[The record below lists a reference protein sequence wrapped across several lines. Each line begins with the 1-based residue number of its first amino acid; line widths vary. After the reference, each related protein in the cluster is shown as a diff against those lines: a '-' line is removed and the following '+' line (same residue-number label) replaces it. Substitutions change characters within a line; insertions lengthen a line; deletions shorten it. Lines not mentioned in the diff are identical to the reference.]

1 MAVAGVDRETTTRPG
16 RMKEG
21 ARMTTTWG
29 TLAGNVNGTLVMSR
43 QSLAKLAAA
52 KPSDSSPENPA
63 AFKPSDDDRT
73 LVMRRSMPSLPASD
87 EFRAHDQGS
96 YPSGVGQSDLH
107 GVYEPPQA
115 EPPSPK
121 KTPPSV
127 MVLNKFIVSAY
138 KVAGFS
144 ILTAILVGLGA
155 YIVVNL
161 FYLGNRS
168 WMTPTIISPTDP
180 RVLQLNSEA
189 VHEEAMKDQVAT
201 QRRDL
206 NSKLLDAQATLRME
220 EQFQDQFREAMKADI
235 SDRKAELAKFQGAAG
250 QYYSAKNQIDQ
261 SNQAY
266 STLSKERMGELE
278 KAHLIDQDGIINGNY
293 QLAQIATTNVSLA
306 ERNVE
311 LDTKISELRREIDSL
326 NNAVNESN
334 GGAKGGVFAYTIL
347 KEKRDYDQSIVN
359 AEKAKADSDALSA
372 SIAAIDE
379 TTSRYDDLIGA
390 IQNSPY
396 LKALSHD
403 MTVAFVPYDNA
414 KNVHKG
420 DAIYGCK
427 AGIVW
432 CKKVGKVGEILD
444 GEVLGKH
451 PLHNQDIRGVFV
463 QMDLD
468 DPAWAR
474 ESVLHVGRAPLFI

>member
-1 MAVAGVDRETTTRPG
+1 
-16 RMKEG
+16 MKEG

-52 KPSDSSPENPA
+52 GQTSDSSPSNPA
-63 AFKPSDDDRT
+63 ALPSVKPADDDRT
-73 LVMRRSMPSLPASD
+73 LVMRRSLPSLPAQE
-87 EFRAHDQGS
+87 EFPSQTGS
-96 YPSGVGQSDLH
+96 GSQPGGVSQSDLH
-107 GVYEPPQA
+107 GVYEPPHTA
-115 EPPSPK
+115 PEPK

-138 KVAGFS
+138 KAAGFT

-168 WMTPTIISPTDP
+168 WMAPTIISPTDP
-180 RVLQLNSEA
+180 KVLQLNSEA
-189 VHEEAMKDQVAT
+189 VHEQAQKDQVAAT
-201 QRRDL
+201 RRDL
-206 NSKLLDAQATLRME
+206 YSKLLDAQATLRME
-220 EQFQDQFREAMKADI
+220 QQFQDQFREAMKADI
-235 SDRKAELAKFQGAAG
+235 ADRKSELAKFQGAAG
-250 QYYSAKNQIDQ
+250 QYYQAKGQIDQ

-266 STLSKERMGELE
+266 SALSKERMDELQ

-311 LDTKISELRREIDSL
+311 LDTKISEIRREIDSL

-334 GGAKGGVFAYTIL
+334 GGAKGGVFAYSIL
-347 KEKRDYDQSIVN
+347 KEKRDYDQSLVN

-372 SIAAIDE
+372 SISAIDE

-396 LKALSHD
+396 IKALTHD
-403 MTVAFVPYDNA
+403 MNVAFVPYENA

-420 DAIYGCK
+420 DPIYGCK
-427 AGIVW
+427 AGILW

-451 PLHNQDIRGVFV
+451 PLHNQDIRGEFV
-463 QMDLD
+463 QMELD
-468 DPAWAR
+468 DPTWAR
-474 ESVLHVGRAPLFI
+474 ETVLHVGRAPLFI